1 MLTCAQLMNSLMEE
15 DLGLHQETA
24 QLSLPVLPYPPQP
37 QSSNNGRFPV
47 SNFAMSMSP
56 AVLPVTGESSSA
68 ESLALLGGGPRS
80 PKQQAKKLIRPIPV
94 HPIPPSAKMAD
105 LNLNNKYSP
114 MTRVHEP
121 LPLSLKLSTT
131 TSSEEQSPTST
142 HSSTFQAMSSGS
154 DSIISVA

>member
-1 MLTCAQLMNSLMEE
+1 MNSLMEE

-37 QSSNNGRFPV
+37 QPQSSNNGGFPV
-47 SNFAMSMSP
+47 SNFAISMSP
-56 AVLPVTGESSSA
+56 AVLPVTGERSSA

-114 MTRVHEP
+114 TRVHEP